1 VVEGARLESVYTPK
15 VYRGFESL
23 PLCINIYYLK
33 LHFFYIFKPLNKLK
47 EIKMKRLLS
56 ILTVLSFFMIT
67 SLNAKTSVLQDEEL
81 QEVTE
86 TVVDSTEAEE
96 TTAPDV
102 ADETPA
108 PEVVEEVQ
116 KSIGFHQELKNRFI
130 EGGPGFMGIVLLC
143 LILGLA
149 IAIER
154 IIYLSLATSNSDKL
168 ISDVESSLKS
178 GGLDAAKEV
187 CRNTPGPV
195 ASIFYQGLDRA
206 NEDLESAEKAVVAYG
221 GVQMGQLEKNVSWI
235 SLFIA
240 LAPMLGFMGTVI
252 GMIQAFD
259 KIEAAGDMQPSL
271 VAGGI
276 KVALLTTVFGL
287 IVAII
292 LQIFYN
298 YIISQIDSIVND
310 MENASISLMDIL
322 VKNKK

>member
-1 VVEGARLESVYTPK
+1 MYFFL
-15 VYRGFESL
+15 SL
-23 PLCINIYYLK
+23 KIK
-33 LHFFYIFKPLNKLK
+33 KQNKIS
-47 EIKMKRLLS
+47 IKMRKIFFALAFFGILVTQTFTYANTLL
-56 ILTVLSFFMIT
+56 LTSQEAEM
-67 SLNAKTSVLQDEEL
+67 QDE
-81 QEVTE
+81 
-86 TVVDSTEAEE
+86 VVSDSTQVDEAVTFDEVPEE
-96 TTAPDV
+96 SKDEAP
-102 ADETPA
+102 PA
-108 PEVVEEVQ
+108 EA
-116 KSIGFHQELKNRFI
+116 SFTQELKKRFI
-130 EGGPGFMGIVLLC
+130 EGGPGFMGIVLIC

-154 IIYLSLATSNSDKL
+154 IIYLNLATTNTQKL
-168 ISDVESSLKS
+168 TTGVEEAISS
-178 GGLDAAKEV
+178 GGIDAAKEL
-187 CRNTPGPV
+187 CRNTKGPV

-206 NEDLESAEKAVVAYG
+206 NEGVESAEKAVVAYG

-292 LQIFYN
+292 LQVFYN
-298 YIISQIDSIVND
+298 YIIAKIDSIVND
-310 MENASISLMDIL
+310 MEDASITLIDIL
-322 VKNKK
+322 VAQKK

>member
-1 VVEGARLESVYTPK
+1 
-15 VYRGFESL
+15 
-23 PLCINIYYLK
+23 
-33 LHFFYIFKPLNKLK
+33 
-47 EIKMKRLLS
+47 MKRLFS
-56 ILTVLSFFMIT
+56 ILAITCLMAIGTV
-67 SLNAKTSVLQDEEL
+67 NANATPLATTTATVTTSVTQSEAPAEEL
-81 QEVTE
+81 
-86 TVVDSTEAEE
+86 
-96 TTAPDV
+96 
-102 ADETPA
+102 
-108 PEVVEEVQ
+108 
-116 KSIGFHQELKNRFI
+116 GFHQELKKRFI

-154 IIYLSLATSNSDKL
+154 IIFLNLSTTNSKKL
-168 ISDVESSLKS
+168 TQDVEDALES
-178 GGLDAAKEV
+178 GGIEAAKEV
-187 CRNTPGPV
+187 CRNTKGPV

-206 NEDLESAEKAVVAYG
+206 DEDIDAAEKAVVAYG

-252 GMIQAFD
+252 GMIKAFD

-298 YIISQIDSIVND
+298 YIIAKIDSIVND
-310 MENASISLMDIL
+310 MEDASITLMDLL
-322 VKNKK
+322 VKHKK